1 MRKGILVVLVLTAW
15 VVLRNQTYTQVF
27 ANKPSNVKQTAAIV
41 AKTISNDL
49 FQFTSVHLS
58 APRLNAKKKMPMK
71 KVCLFQA
78 ADKQQHK
85 NHEPLLLI
93 NSL

>member
-15 VVLRNQTYTQVF
+15 VVLRNQTYTGLFV
-27 ANKPSNVKQTAAIV
+27 NKQHNVQQKAALM
-41 AKTISNDL
+41 AKTISHDL

-58 APRLNAKKKMPMK
+58 GPVMNVKKKIHVK
-71 KVCLFQA
+71 KSCHFQA
-78 ADKQQHK
+78 AKETQHK
-85 NHEPLLLI
+85 NHEPLIII